1 MRRLLN
7 IARDERGATAVKYGL
22 ILAMIFLAM
31 IAGVSQFGQ
40 TTINMWNGVSDA
52 VRGNA

>member
-7 IARDERGATAVKYGL
+7 ILRDERGATAVEYGL

-31 IAGVSQFGQ
+31 IVSVSTFGQ
-40 TTINMWNGVSDA
+40 TTVNMWNDVSTA
-52 VRGNA
+52 VRGNT